1 MIVIS
6 SFREN
11 KMKLYLIISVLFII
25 VNSLLFCQPNDILVK
40 EGDQFSDSF
49 NDKAALDKYLQ
60 ADKVSPKNWDIL
72 WKISKSY
79 LNIGAHMPESTI
91 DQKDAQLAVYQK
103 ALSYAELSM
112 NYGPDK
118 SITYLRRAIANG
130 RIALFK
136 GVFSV
141 GGVVNSIKKDCEKA
155 ISLNNGGNYVQGLAH
170 YVLARTNAKI
180 SEKWAPARA
189 VLGLGWADNEIA
201 LKEFK
206 TAVTLYPNFRMFYVD
221 YARSLIREDRYNEAK
236 DALNKCLASPKREE
250 DDDNRIAEAK
260 LILNEIKNK

>member
-1 MIVIS
+1 MIVITS
-6 SFREN
+6 LREN
-11 KMKLYLIISVLFII
+11 KMKLYRVTVVLFII
-25 VNSLLFCQPNDILVK
+25 FNSLLLCQQSDILLR
-40 EGDQFSDSF
+40 EGDKFADSF

-60 ADKVSPKNWDIL
+60 AGKVSPKNWDIL
-72 WKISKSY
+72 WKISRSY
-79 LNIGAHMPESTI
+79 LNIGVHMPESTS

-103 ALSYAELSM
+103 ALSYAELSV
-112 NYGPDK
+112 NYGSDK

-180 SEKWAPARA
+180 SEKWAPARS

-201 LKEFK
+201 VKEFK
-206 TAVTLYPNFRMFYVD
+206 TAITIFPNFRMFYID

-236 DALNKCLASPKREE
+236 DALNKCLISPKREE
-250 DDDNRIAEAK
+250 DDDARIAEAK
-260 LILNEIKNK
+260 QILNEIKNK